1 MGVLL
6 QWGVSFSVVCCR
18 RAREPKLSAQDSR
31 GLAPSASP
39 RIIPVV
45 SVDKRTSSFSRF
57 GDEVLSMSACAGGWT
72 ELLFFLV
79 SHGRFSV
86 SFEPS
91 LLMPAGNVR
100 RFRMDLLGCFV
111 AVGNIDGAQVRRRKR
126 TMYGVSA
133 HIVDF

>member
-45 SVDKRTSSFSRF
+45 SVDKRTSSFSCF

-100 RFRMDLLGCFV
+100 RFRMNLLGCFV
-111 AVGNIDGAQVRRRKR
+111 AVGNRWSSGPETKADDVWS
-126 TMYGVSA
+126 VSA
-133 HIVDF
+133 HR